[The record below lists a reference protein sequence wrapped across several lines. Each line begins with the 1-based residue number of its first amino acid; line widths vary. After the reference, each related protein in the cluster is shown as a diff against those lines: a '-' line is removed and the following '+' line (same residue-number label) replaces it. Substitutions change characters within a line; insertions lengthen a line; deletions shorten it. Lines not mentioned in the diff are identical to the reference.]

1 MQCAAK
7 IMDCE
12 LVFVHHTSTH
22 PSIRS
27 WGWVGQETH
36 ISSSHFV
43 SETPFKTMLYEGG
56 YILIVRQST
65 WKVVLVLAVSSFQS

>member
-12 LVFVHHTSTH
+12 LVFVHHTSAN

-27 WGWVGQETH
+27 WGWVGQETYV
-36 ISSSHFV
+36 SSSHFL
-43 SETPFKTMLYEGG
+43 SETPFRTVLYEGG
-56 YILIVRQST
+56 YIMIVRRRT
-65 WKVVLVLAVSSFQS
+65 CKVVLVIAVSSF